1 MVPCITPSLH
11 LAIIL
16 PAPSAYARH
25 NIYEY
30 NFIYIEILRSGLITE
45 HSIFSEFQVSHSHS
59 HTQTQS
65 FDMAETAETKKII
78 DPRVEIDTSP
88 PFESVK
94 EAVDRFGG
102 SGPWIP
108 NHLLRL
114 AAAHVST
121 SSFLSSLLW
130 VASVLEENYLLFF
143 FI

>member
-1 MVPCITPSLH
+1 
-11 LAIIL
+11 
-16 PAPSAYARH
+16 
-25 NIYEY
+25 
-30 NFIYIEILRSGLITE
+30 
-45 HSIFSEFQVSHSHS
+45 
-59 HTQTQS
+59 
-65 FDMAETAETKKII
+65 MAETAETKKII

-130 VASVLEENYLLFF
+130 MLIKLTLFICSNGLPSVLEENNLLMFF
-143 FI
+143 